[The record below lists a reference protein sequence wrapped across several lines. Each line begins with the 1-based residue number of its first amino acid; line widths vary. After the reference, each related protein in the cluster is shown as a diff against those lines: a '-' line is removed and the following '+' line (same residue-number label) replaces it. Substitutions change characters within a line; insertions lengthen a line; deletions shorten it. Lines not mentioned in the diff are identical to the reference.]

1 MSKEYSSLCHSTGKS
16 NVIPLILAR
25 KPGIRTVGLVVI
37 VLALLSLVAA
47 AGMRSDSAGTQGGTA
62 LQAAVTPG
70 IPGTEFVYFPGQYV
84 NQATEPS
91 EHIQAF

>member
-1 MSKEYSSLCHSTGKS
+1 MSKEHSSLCHSMGKS

-25 KPGIRTVGLVVI
+25 KPGLRTVGLVAI
-37 VLALLSLVAA
+37 VVALLSLVAA
-47 AGMRSDSAGTQGGTA
+47 AGMRADSAGTQGGTA
-62 LQAAVTPG
+62 PQPAAAPG
-70 IPGTEFVYFPGQYV
+70 TPGTEFVYFPGQYV